1 MPFYKSIDRR
11 HPFWHF
17 DHNSKPWS
25 MPNMSR
31 LYRDI
36 RIGMLPFDENDND
49 NDNENENNDNDNVV
63 GFLGRGTDIDTER

>member
-11 HPFWHF
+11 HNFWNF
-17 DHNSKPWS
+17 DPNYKPWS
-25 MPNMSR
+25 MPDMSR

-49 NDNENENNDNDNVV
+49 NENDNVV
-63 GFLGRGTDIDTER
+63 GFLRRGTDIDTEG